1 MKRRHSFEP
10 SKTCKRFIQMAT
22 GSWKQ
27 REVGVKNM
35 RRKTRADLRLHEK
48 ATILEIGEKG
58 GKAAGEGRLLCFSRI
73 ETSKHEI
80 LYSASESPQPKL
92 QRQAN
97 NRIRIF
103 FPRHGKEEI
112 LRTLE
117 PFHLRRFN
125 ILGEVRDKVA

>member
-58 GKAAGEGRLLCFSRI
+58 GKAAGEGKTALLLKDRDIKARNTVFGTR
-73 ETSKHEI
+73 K
-80 LYSASESPQPKL
+80 SP
-92 QRQAN
+92 A
-97 NRIRIF
+97 
-103 FPRHGKEEI
+103 
-112 LRTLE
+112 
-117 PFHLRRFN
+117 
-125 ILGEVRDKVA
+125 